1 MTVNHQIVYGLIW
14 AALSTASFSCRKHQ
28 QPAGGNFSLEKVT
41 VDGAYA
47 GLSYREVSLKP
58 VLRFSFS
65 AALDPSPS
73 HADSSVSFTGPAGEA
88 VPFTVSFADRDSS
101 LLVQPSAK
109 LQPLSRYTV
118 GISTGLQGRHGG
130 VLSAPLA
137 VKLTTVM
144 DSTDKFPRISDSAL
158 LDLVERQSFRYFWD
172 FAHPVSGMARERNT
186 SGDVCATGGTGFGVM
201 SILVGVHRRFISR
214 EEGLERILKI
224 TRFLLDKCTRY
235 HGAFAHWINGATGAT
250 VPFSADD
257 DGADL
262 VETAYLMQGL
272 LCARQFFQGAA
283 PAEDSLRTQVD
294 SLWNGVDWN
303 WFRRDSGQA
312 LYWHWSPDK
321 GWAMNVTVS
330 GWNEALITYV
340 LAASAAHPIP
350 RSVYDAGWARG
361 GLMKNGKQFY
371 GVRLPLGPDYGGP
384 LFFSQYSFL
393 GLDPRHLSD
402 AYAGYWTQNTAQAR
416 INYAYCLDNPQKY
429 SGYSASCWGLTASD
443 DNLSGYAVHSPT
455 SDDGVIAPT
464 AAIASMPYTPQE
476 SMAALRFFYY
486 KLGDRIWGAYGFTD
500 AFNMTDLWFADSYL
514 AIDQGPEII
523 MIENY
528 RSGLLWKLLMSCP
541 EITRGLKLLGFTF

>member
-1 MTVNHQIVYGLIW
+1 MTVNHNIVYALIW
-14 AALSTASFSCRKHQ
+14 AAVTTASLSCRKQ
-28 QPAGGNFSLEKVT
+28 QHPPAGDFSLEKLT
-41 VDGAYA
+41 VDGASG
-47 GLSYREVSLKP
+47 GLSYGQVSLTP

-65 AALDPSPS
+65 AALRPSG
-73 HADSSVSFTGPAGEA
+73 ADSAVSFTTTTGEA
-88 VPFTVSFADRDSS
+88 VPITVSLADHDST
-101 LLVQPSAK
+101 LVVRPSGR
-109 LQPLSRYTV
+109 LQPLSRYTA
-118 GISTGLQGRHGG
+118 GISAGLRGKHGG
-130 VLSAPLA
+130 TLSAPLT
-137 VKLTTVM
+137 VKLTTVI
-144 DSTDKFPRISDSAL
+144 DSTDKFPRLSDSAL

-186 SGDVCATGGTGFGVM
+186 SGDVCATGGTGFGLM
-201 SILVGVHRRFISR
+201 SILAAIHRHFISR

-224 TRFLLDKCTRY
+224 TRFLQDKCTRY

-272 LCARQFFQGAA
+272 LCARQFFGDAG
-283 PAEDSLRTQVD
+283 PAEDSLTTAVD
-294 SLWNGVDWN
+294 SLWNAVDWN
-303 WFRRDSGQA
+303 WFRRDSGQT

-340 LAASAAHPIP
+340 LAASAARPIP
-350 RSVYDAGWARG
+350 KSVYEQGWARAG
-361 GLMKNGKQFY
+361 QIKNGKQFY
-371 GVRLPLGPDYGGP
+371 GVTLPLGPDYGGP

-402 AYAGYWTQNTAQAR
+402 AYADYWIQNTAQAR
-416 INYAYCLDNPQKY
+416 INYAYCVDNPQKY
-429 SGYSASCWGLTASD
+429 SGYSPGCWGLTSSD

-455 SDDGVIAPT
+455 ADDGVITPA

-500 AFNMTDLWFADSYL
+500 AFNLTDLWFADSYL

-541 EITRGLKLLGFTF
+541 EISRGLKLLGFTF